1 MLTERQRLD
10 ALYKMSRILREQEAN
25 VQNILQVALTSS
37 AESIGAKHGCLITFH
52 KDDRVNN
59 KLILGPQGNL
69 EGRYALWQELITRGL
84 IGMVHH
90 RRRSIVIHDIATDQR
105 WPQLT
110 TTPDELNNG
119 SAIGLPLEKNGNMY
133 GVLALIHPQVDY
145 FDAGIVEWLG
155 AVVDMVSASVGNA
168 VEMNAIP
175 KDEARYKWLFEEAV
189 VPMIMTNLDG
199 YIIDVNRRACE
210 FLRYKRADLIQQG
223 ITAIHRLGTGP
234 IGANR
239 FGSLQEGKEVAFRT
253 TAFPKQGEDI
263 PVMVRARRLFLNDDD
278 VIVWVEQDISAQME
292 LEQLREDLTSM
303 VYHDLRGP
311 LHTIYSSIVTL
322 TKLLARENSSVVKDL
337 LDVGARSTKQ
347 LSRLVESLLDIQ
359 RLEEGKAVLNAKSI
373 SIHALL
379 AEASQLVNPLI
390 HESEQKL
397 KLDFSDELPLLTCD
411 ADMILRV
418 ITNLM
423 ENAVKYTPKG
433 GQITLSARQVTNA
446 VRISVNDSGPG
457 IAPDMQGKIFEKFS
471 RVKYQDAPKGVG
483 LGLAFCRL
491 AVEAH
496 GGRIWVESEPQHGS
510 SFIFTLPFTKEVA
523 PLTVHN

>member
-10 ALYKMSRILREQEAN
+10 ALYKISRILREQEAN
-25 VQNILQVALTSS
+25 LQNILQVALTRT
-37 AESIGAKHGCLITFH
+37 AEILGAKHGCLITFH

-59 KLILGPQGNL
+59 KLILGPQSDL
-69 EGRYALWQELITRGL
+69 EGRYALWQELINRGL

-90 RRRSIVIHDIATDQR
+90 GRRVIVIHDIGTDQR
-105 WPQLT
+105 WPQLSS
-110 TTPDELNNG
+110 TPDELRKG
-119 SAIGLPLEKNGNMY
+119 SAIGIPLEKNGNMY
-133 GVLALIHPQVDY
+133 GVLAIIHPQVDF
-145 FDAGIVEWLG
+145 FDTGMVDWLV
-155 AVVDMVSASVGNA
+155 AVGDILSASVGNA

-175 KDEARYKWLFEEAV
+175 KDETRYQWLFEESIL
-189 VPMIMTNLDG
+189 PMIITNLDG

-210 FLRYKRADLIQQG
+210 FLRYTRGEIMQQA

-234 IGANR
+234 IGSNR
-239 FGSLQEGKEVAFRT
+239 FGSLQEGKEIVFRT

-263 PVMVRARRLFLNDDD
+263 PVMVRARRLFLDQDD
-278 VIVWVEQDISAQME
+278 VIVWVEENISAQME
-292 LEQLREDLTSM
+292 LEQLRQDLTSM

-322 TKLLARENSSVVKDL
+322 AKLLARENSSVVKDL
-337 LDVGARSTKQ
+337 LDVGTRSTKQ
-347 LSRLVESLLDIQ
+347 LTRLVESLLDIQ
-359 RLEEGKAVLNAKSI
+359 RLEEGKAVLDAKPI

-379 AEASQLVNPLI
+379 AESAQLVHPLI

-397 KLDFSDELPLLTCD
+397 KLDFPEDLPLLTCD
-411 ADMILRV
+411 ADMVLRV

-423 ENAVKYTPKG
+423 ENAVKYTPMG
-433 GQITLSARQVTNA
+433 GTITLSARLQTEG

-457 IAPDMQGKIFEKFS
+457 IAPNMQGKIFEKFS
-471 RVKYQDAPKGVG
+471 RVKYKDAPKGVG

-496 GGRIWVESEPQHGS
+496 GGRIWVESEQGKGS
-510 SFIFTLPFTKEVA
+510 SFIFTLPVNKEVTA
-523 PLTVHN
+523 LKVAN

>member
-25 VQNILQVALTSS
+25 VQNILQVALTAS
-37 AESIGAKHGCLITFH
+37 AEFIGAKHGCLITFH

-69 EGRYALWQELITRGL
+69 EGRYALWQDLITRGL

-90 RRRSIVIHDIATDQR
+90 GRRVIVIHDIATDQR

-133 GVLALIHPQVDY
+133 GVLALIHAQVDY
-145 FDAGIVEWLG
+145 FDTGMVEWLG

-199 YIIDVNRRACE
+199 YIIDVNRKACE
-210 FLRYKRADLIQQG
+210 FLRYSRADLIQQG

-263 PVMVRARRLFLNDDD
+263 PVMVRARRLFLGEDD

-311 LHTIYSSIVTL
+311 LHTIYSSIITL
-322 TKLLARENSSVVKDL
+322 SKLLARENSSVVKDL
-337 LDVGARSTKQ
+337 LDVGTRSTKQ

-359 RLEEGKAVLNAKSI
+359 RLEEGKAVLDAKPI

-390 HESEQKL
+390 HESQQML

-423 ENAVKYTPKG
+423 ENAVKYTPMG
-433 GQITLSARQVTNA
+433 GQITLSARLVTGA

-457 IAPDMQGKIFEKFS
+457 IAADMQGRIFEKFS

-510 SFIFTLPFTKEVA
+510 SFIFTLPTTLEIA
-523 PLTVHN
+523 PLAVHN

>member
-10 ALYKMSRILREQEAN
+10 AIYKISHTVREQEAN
-25 VQNILQVALTSS
+25 LQQILQTTLVSS
-37 AESIGAKHGCLITFH
+37 AETIGARHGCLITFH

-59 KLILGPQGNL
+59 KLILGPQGEL

-90 RRRSIVIHDIATDQR
+90 GRRVIVIHDIGTDQR
-105 WPQLT
+105 WPQLAS
-110 TTPDELNNG
+110 TPEELRRG

-133 GVLALIHPQVDY
+133 GVMALIHPQVDY
-145 FDAGIVEWLG
+145 FDNSIVEWLT
-155 AVVDMVSASVGNA
+155 AVTDILSASVGNA

-175 KDEARYKWLFEEAV
+175 KDESRYKWLFEEAV
-189 VPMIMTNLDG
+189 VPMIITNLDG

-234 IGANR
+234 IGSDR
-239 FGSLQEGKEVAFRT
+239 FGSLQEGKEIIFRT

-263 PVMVRARRLFLNDDD
+263 PVNVRARRLFLDQDD
-278 VIVWVEQDISAQME
+278 VILWVEEDISAQME
-292 LEQLREDLTSM
+292 LEQLRQDLTSM

-311 LHTIYSSIVTL
+311 LHTVYSSIVTL
-322 TKLLARENSSVVKDL
+322 NKLLAREHSSVVKDL
-337 LDVGARSTKQ
+337 IDVGTRSTKQ
-347 LSRLVESLLDIQ
+347 LTRLVESLLDIQ
-359 RLEEGKAVLNAKSI
+359 RLEEGKAVLDAKPI

-379 AEASQLVNPLI
+379 AEAAQLVHPMI

-397 KLDFSDELPLLTCD
+397 SLDYPEDLPLITCD

-423 ENAVKYTPKG
+423 ENAVKYTPMG
-433 GQITLSARQVTNA
+433 GKITLSAKMVTNA
-446 VRISVNDSGPG
+446 VKISVNDSGPG
-457 IAPDMQGKIFEKFS
+457 IAPNMQGKIFEKFS
-471 RVKYQDAPKGVG
+471 RVKYKDAPKGVG

-496 GGRIWVESEPQHGS
+496 GGRIWVESEPEHGS
-510 SFIFTLPFTKEVA
+510 SFIFTLPITKEPA
-523 PLTVHN
+523 PLAVQN

>member
-25 VQNILQVALTSS
+25 VQNILQVALTAS
-37 AESIGAKHGCLITFH
+37 AEVIGAKHGCLITFH

-90 RRRSIVIHDIATDQR
+90 GRRVIVIHDIATDQR

-110 TTPDELNNG
+110 TTPEELNNG

-133 GVLALIHPQVDY
+133 GVLALIHSQVDY
-145 FDAGIVEWLG
+145 FESGIVEWLG
-155 AVVDMVSASVGNA
+155 AVVNMVSASVGNA

-199 YIIDVNRRACE
+199 YIIDVNRRACD

-223 ITAIHRLGTGP
+223 IAAIHRLGTGP
-234 IGANR
+234 IGTNR
-239 FGSLQEGKEVAFRT
+239 FDSLQEGKEVAFRT

-263 PVMVRARRLFLNDDD
+263 PVMVRARRLFLGDDD

-292 LEQLREDLTSM
+292 LEQLRQDLTSM

-322 TKLLARENSSVVKDL
+322 NKLLTRGNSSIVKDL
-337 LDVGARSTKQ
+337 LDVGIRSTKQ

-359 RLEEGKAVLNAKSI
+359 RLEEGKAVLDAKPVSV
-373 SIHALL
+373 HTLL
-379 AEASQLVNPLI
+379 AEAAQLVSPLI
-390 HESEQKL
+390 YESKQRL
-397 KLDFSDELPLLTCD
+397 KLDISDELPPLSCD

-423 ENAVKYTPKG
+423 ENAVKYSPAG
-433 GQITLSARQVTNA
+433 GEITLSARPVTNA
-446 VRISVNDSGPG
+446 VRITVNDSGPG
-457 IAPDMQGKIFEKFS
+457 IAADMQGKIFEKFS

-510 SFIFTLPFTKEVA
+510 SFIFTLPTAKEA
-523 PLTVHN
+523 IPLIVHN

>member
-10 ALYKMSRILREQEAN
+10 ALYKMSRTLREQEAN
-25 VQNILQVALTSS
+25 LQNILQTALVSS
-37 AESIGAKHGCLITFH
+37 AEAIGAKHGCLITFH

-84 IGMVHH
+84 IGRVHH
-90 RRRSIVIHDIATDQR
+90 GRRIIVIHDIGTDQR
-105 WPQLT
+105 WPQLE
-110 TTPDELNNG
+110 TTPDELRTG

-133 GVLALIHPQVDY
+133 GVLALIHPDVDY
-145 FDAGIVEWLG
+145 FEQGIVDWLT
-155 AVVDMVSASVGNA
+155 AVVDMLSASVGNA

-189 VPMIMTNLDG
+189 VPMIITNLDG

-210 FLRYKRADLIQQG
+210 FLGYTRAGFIQQS

-234 IGANR
+234 IGSNR

-253 TAFPKQGEDI
+253 TAFPKKGEDI
-263 PVMVRARRLFLNDDD
+263 PVMVRARRLFLDEDD
-278 VIVWVEQDISAQME
+278 VIIWVEEDISARTE
-292 LEQLREDLTSM
+292 LEQLRQDLTSM

-322 TKLLARENSSVVKDL
+322 GKLLARENSSVVKDL
-337 LDVGARSTKQ
+337 LDVGIRSTKQ
-347 LSRLVESLLDIQ
+347 LTRLIESLLDIQ
-359 RLEEGKAVLNAKSI
+359 RLEEGKAVLDSKPI

-379 AEASQLVNPLI
+379 AEAAQLVHPLI
-390 HESEQKL
+390 IESDQSL
-397 KLDFSDELPLLTCD
+397 KLDFPDELPLLNCD
-411 ADMILRV
+411 ADMVLRV

-423 ENAVKYTPKG
+423 ENAVKYTPMG
-433 GQITLSARQVTNA
+433 GRITLSARIVTGA
-446 VRISVNDSGPG
+446 IRISVNDSGSG
-457 IAPDMQGKIFEKFS
+457 IAPNMQGKIFEKFS
-471 RVKYQDAPKGVG
+471 RVKYSDAPKGVG

-496 GGRIWVESEPQHGS
+496 GGRIWVESEPEHGS
-510 SFIFTLPFTKEVA
+510 SFIFTLPTIQEAMPVLI
-523 PLTVHN
+523 PN

>member
-10 ALYKMSRILREQEAN
+10 AIYKISHTLREQEAN
-25 VQNILQVALTSS
+25 LQKILQTALVSS
-37 AESIGAKHGCLITFH
+37 AETIGARHGCLITFH

-59 KLILGPQGNL
+59 KLILGPQGEL

-90 RRRSIVIHDIATDQR
+90 GRRVIVIHDIGTDQR

-110 TTPDELNNG
+110 STPDELRSG

-133 GVLALIHPQVDY
+133 GVMALIHPQVDY
-145 FDAGIVEWLG
+145 FDNNTVEWLT
-155 AVVDMVSASVGNA
+155 AVTDILSASVGNA

-175 KDEARYKWLFEEAV
+175 KDETRYKWLFEEAI
-189 VPMIMTNLDG
+189 VPMIITNLDG

-234 IGANR
+234 IGSDR
-239 FGSLQEGKEVAFRT
+239 FGSLQEGKEIIFRT

-263 PVMVRARRLFLNDDD
+263 PVNVRARRLFLDQDD
-278 VIVWVEQDISAQME
+278 VILWVEEDISAQME
-292 LEQLREDLTSM
+292 LEQLRQDLTSM

-311 LHTIYSSIVTL
+311 LHTIYSSIITL
-322 TKLLARENSSVVKDL
+322 NKLLAREHSSVVNDL
-337 LDVGARSTKQ
+337 MEVGIRSTKQ
-347 LSRLVESLLDIQ
+347 LTRLVESLLDIQ
-359 RLEEGKAVLNAKSI
+359 RLEEGKAVLDAKPI

-379 AEASQLVNPLI
+379 AEAAQLVHPLI

-397 KLDFSDELPLLTCD
+397 SLDYPDDLPLITCD
-411 ADMILRV
+411 ADMVLRV

-423 ENAVKYTPKG
+423 ENAVKYTPMG
-433 GQITLSARQVTNA
+433 GKITLSAKKVTNA
-446 VRISVNDSGPG
+446 VRIAVNDSGPG
-457 IAPDMQGKIFEKFS
+457 IAPNMQGKIFEKFS
-471 RVKYQDAPKGVG
+471 RVKYKDAPKGVG

-496 GGRIWVESEPQHGS
+496 GGHIWVESEPEHGS
-510 SFIFTLPFTKEVA
+510 SFIFTLPTTKEPVPVIA
-523 PLTVHN
+523 QN